1 MAVTEQEY
9 AALMTQVM
17 NDMEKFGKLM
27 PETSAAM
34 ALMKA
39 GFSNAV
45 PAVKQF
51 GDAAKS
57 AGKMFTEAAGAIGKN
72 SAAIEDWAG
81 AVDGAAGAAKGVAT
95 GMMLLTRVNPVV
107 AFGLNKAADA
117 AIAYAKASTS
127 QSDRLFK
134 TFQDISRFGGASAE
148 GLQGVYR
155 DAQRFGLTTKEL
167 DKYVGLVAENS
178 KELAALGGTVG
189 QGLKNVSAV
198 SGAMEGYRDGLH
210 KAGMTQ
216 QEVNEG
222 LMGYIRLQT
231 RNGMIQRQTTEQLA
245 AGAAKYLIEQEALTK
260 VTGASRKEQEANQRK
275 LEAFE
280 QYNALI
286 LRLQNEGEEG
296 AKKAALIKNIYGN
309 IAAVSQKD
317 ADAFA
322 AALTGNL
329 QNEETQK
336 QFRLTQGENLRVA
349 NDILNGTIQ
358 DTGTAVGR
366 LQDAVK
372 TGINTFGAQG
382 AFGNFGKNF
391 GDMRDSM
398 NFAQAGAG
406 ELGKALIKAAEEI
419 DKQGVT
425 GKKAQDAELE
435 RQAITTVAVNKGAR
449 ALDDFTRLAVEPATG
464 VMKGFQRGMANLT
477 TLLPGAGRTAAG
489 GVPLFNTSG
498 AGSAVK
504 PTPPMPAPAIAPAA
518 GAPTTVTPPQA
529 APAAAKPAAGKTGAF
544 AAGFDQQA
552 FLQKMSA
559 SGITDSAAQRNILA
573 QISAE
578 SKGVARSENL
588 NYSPEGLLKTFPKY
602 VKDLEDA
609 RALIQQGPEA
619 IANRVYGGRMGNTA
633 NEGYLYRGRGL
644 IQLTGKANYEKYGR
658 MIGVDLLKNPD
669 LANDPEIAQR
679 LAIAY
684 FKDKQQKGVNLS
696 DIGQVGKAVGYVDIN
711 GAETAK
717 REQIARGIS
726 VDAPQAADGAIFSG
740 PKSGYAATLH
750 GTEAVVPLDSNLTD
764 TIKTIR
770 EDLSTATGQILMAM
784 QEMVRVQ
791 RDNVDVNRK
800 MLVASQ

>member
-9 AALMTQVM
+9 AALMQQVY

-34 ALMKA
+34 ALMKS
-39 GFSNAV
+39 GFSNAL
-45 PAVKQF
+45 PAVNQF
-51 GDAAKS
+51 SKAAKD
-57 AGKMFTEAAGAIGKN
+57 AGKLFTESANALGKN
-72 SAAIEDWAG
+72 SAAMEDWSG

-95 GMMLLTRVNPVV
+95 GMMLLSRVNPVV

-155 DAQRFGLTTKEL
+155 DAQRFGITTKEL

-189 QGLKNVSAV
+189 QGLKDISAV
-198 SGAMEGYRDGLH
+198 SGAMEGYREGLY

-245 AGAAKYLIEQEALTK
+245 AGAARYLVEQEALTK
-260 VTGASRKEQEANQRK
+260 VTGATRKEQEANQRR
-275 LEAFE
+275 LESFE

-296 AKKAALIKNIYGN
+296 VKKAALIKNIYGN
-309 IAAVSQKD
+309 IAAVSQTQ

-322 AALTGNL
+322 AALSGNL

-336 QFRLTQGENLRVA
+336 QFRLTQGENLRIA
-349 NDILNGTIQ
+349 NDILNGTIT

-366 LQDAVK
+366 LQGAVK
-372 TGINTFGAQG
+372 TGIDTFGTQG
-382 AFGNFGKNF
+382 QFGNFGKNF
-391 GDMRDSM
+391 GDMRDAMS
-398 NFAQAGAG
+398 FAQAGAG
-406 ELGKALIKAAEEI
+406 DLGKALSKAAEDI
-419 DKQGVT
+419 DKSGVT

-435 RQAITTVAVNKGAR
+435 RQAITTAAVNKGAR
-449 ALDDFTRLAVEPATG
+449 ALDDFTRLAVEPSTA
-464 VMKGFQRGMANLT
+464 VLKGFQRGMANLT

-498 AGSAVK
+498 AGSAVL
-504 PTPPMPAPAIAPAA
+504 PTPPMPAPAVAPT
-518 GAPTTVTPPQA
+518 GAPPAVAPA
-529 APAAAKPAAGKTGAF
+529 APAAAKPSGGKPSAF
-544 AAGFDQQA
+544 APGFNQQE
-552 FLQKMSA
+552 FLKKMSA
-559 SGITDSAAQRNILA
+559 GGITDPQAQRNILA
-573 QISAE
+573 QIAAE
-578 SKGVARSENL
+578 SGGVAKSENL
-588 NYSPEGLLKTFPKY
+588 NYTPDRLLKVFPKY
-602 VKDLEDA
+602 IKDLDDA
-609 RALIQQGPEA
+609 RALIKQGPEA

-633 NEGYLYRGRGL
+633 DEGYRYRGRGI
-644 IQLTGKANYEKYGR
+644 IQLTGKSNYEKFGK
-658 MIGVDLLKNPD
+658 MIGVDLVNNPD
-669 LANDPEIAQR
+669 LANDPEVAQM
-679 LAIAY
+679 LAVAY

-696 DIGQVGKAVGYVDIN
+696 DIKQVGKAVGYVDIG

-717 REQIARGIS
+717 REQIARGIT
-726 VDAPQAADGAIFSG
+726 VETPQAADGAIFKG

-764 TIKTIR
+764 TIKTLK
-770 EDLSTATGQILMAM
+770 DDFSTATAQILMTM
-784 QEMVRVQ
+784 QEMVRAQ